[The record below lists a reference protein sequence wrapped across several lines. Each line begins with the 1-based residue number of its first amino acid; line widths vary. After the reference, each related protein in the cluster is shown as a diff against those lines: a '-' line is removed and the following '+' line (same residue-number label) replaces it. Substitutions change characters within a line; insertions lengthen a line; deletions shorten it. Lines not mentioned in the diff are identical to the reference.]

1 MRIAVVGAGAIGAC
15 FGAMLAEAGGEVSLI
30 ARGAHLDAIRANG
43 LIIRHGDKTRTCRL
57 AASDNAAEIGP
68 VETVLLCVKLWS
80 LEEAGAASRPLIG
93 PNTMVVPL
101 QNGIDAL
108 DRLAPILGPQH
119 LVGGIA
125 QISAVVES
133 PGVVAHRSVFARII
147 VGERDGSR
155 SERVR
160 RFVDACTRGA
170 IEARVS
176 EAIEVELWQKFV
188 FIVGVSGATAY
199 FRSSIGAVRSD
210 PDTGEF
216 LARLVEEA
224 AAVGRAEGIPLP
236 SDQTKRTMAVI
247 AGLPEGTH
255 GSMRDDLERGM
266 RLELPWL
273 CGRVAELGRKHGLP
287 TPVNDTVVLG
297 LTLYSEGRS

>member
-15 FGAMLAEAGGEVSLI
+15 FGAMLAEAGCEVSLI

-43 LIIRHGDKTRTCRL
+43 LTIRRGDETRTRRL
-57 AASDNAAEIGP
+57 AASDKAVEIGP
-68 VETVLLCVKLWS
+68 VEVVLFCVKLWS
-80 LEEAGAASRPLIG
+80 IEEAGEASQSLIS

-101 QNGIDAL
+101 QNGIEAR
-108 DRLAPILGPQH
+108 DRLSPILGPEH

-125 QISAVVES
+125 QFSAVIES
-133 PGVVAHRSVFARII
+133 PGVVAQRSAFARII
-147 VGERDGSR
+147 VGERDGSA

-176 EAIEVELWQKFV
+176 EAIEMELWQKFV

-210 PDTGEF
+210 PDTGQF
-216 LARLVEEA
+216 LVRLIEEA
-224 AAVGRAEGIPLP
+224 VAVGRAEGVALP
-236 SDQTKRTMAVI
+236 RDQGERTISMI
-247 AGLPEGTH
+247 AALPEGTH

-266 RLELPWL
+266 RLELP
-273 CGRVAELGRKHGLP
+273 
-287 TPVNDTVVLG
+287 
-297 LTLYSEGRS
+297 